1 MHAGFFLF
9 LGIACICFI
18 VGSVGGLYQ
27 IKLKRL
33 LVYSMIYNNGY
44 FLLLLATPSVFNL
57 AILFYF
63 LLIYLLNLLGL
74 FICIL
79 ALRSSITAKQLTS
92 IYSLSNIFRINP
104 LLAFSFIFLLFSLS
118 GIPPLIG
125 FFGKF
130 YLLFFGF
137 DTSLFFVLCLSL
149 FTSII
154 NVFYYMRLI
163 KIIAFNKTKN
173 IHFTEPLSFSLG
185 CLLFLILFI
194 ALFALLVPSLFFNN
208 FKV

>member
-1 MHAGFFLF
+1 
-9 LGIACICFI
+9 
-18 VGSVGGLYQ
+18 
-27 IKLKRL
+27 
-33 LVYSMIYNNGY
+33 MIYNNGY
-44 FLLLLATPSVFNL
+44 FLLLLSTPSVFNL
-57 AILFYF
+57 VVLFYF

-92 IYSLSNIFRINP
+92 IYSLSNIFRVNP

-130 YLLFFGF
+130 YLLFWGF
-137 DTSLFFVLCLSL
+137 DNSLIFVLCLSL

-163 KIIAFNKTKN
+163 KVITFAKTKN
-173 IHFTEPLSFSLG
+173 IHFIEPISFILG

-194 ALFALLVPSLFFNN
+194 ALCALLIPSLFFNN
-208 FKV
+208 FKVWILYFL